1 MTIGRKICGIIV
13 IAVALCLFICAAF
26 LFAPAADAE
35 NPAPVTLTQ
44 DSVFAVS
51 ATHIAYTSDNTL
63 SIVDISYSSD
73 PRTVTSA
80 FEGEAVDIEIT
91 SNKIAV
97 LSRTDNSCKLLI
109 FPYDENGISEPVSA
123 SVSSSVLASSVCLS
137 TDGEDIL
144 LLTHEWLYN
153 ISTGADN
160 GSHRVT
166 AGDTTTYADST
177 AFVFTDTVYFSKDS
191 GVYFYDG
198 GAADNN
204 AVKSLFSPSLLSSV
218 RGLAVSD
225 GLLYLSAENG
235 VFVTKEP
242 LSAKPNDSIS
252 IVKLS
257 GMSYASAID
266 IEGEYLYAFDK
277 DALAI
282 KRYTITSDNLVYNK
296 CYDAEKYLAPTQF
309 DLVQTLLPLEG
320 DVITLY
326 RSPRDLEVVAQVTG
340 GIIALKQVSYD
351 GGDGAASYYYCVTQD
366 GEYGYVPS
374 SASKLSE
381 PQNPGYTA
389 AQPLHGITQT
399 PVYNFPYKASGEL
412 CTLSTDESG
421 GVVMTKGEESAHVL
435 LVAEGILTAGGES
448 WCKVLIGVNDE
459 TLTGYMDARLIC
471 PYVSY
476 SPAGVHDHCK
486 INSGRAGVYV
496 KLFTQPDE
504 NSQVAAELPDNTELM
519 LASPY
524 DENSAWT
531 CVFYGD
537 STAYVLTENIT
548 MNALTTVQITLIAV
562 LCVLAA
568 LGVMLGV
575 VIYIKRKKKR
585 EYNEES

>member
-1 MTIGRKICGIIV
+1 MTIGRKICGLIV

-35 NPAPVTLTQ
+35 N
-44 DSVFAVS
+44 FAVS
-51 ATHIAYTSDNTL
+51 ATHIAYTSGNTL

-97 LSRTDNSCKLLI
+97 LSRTDSSCKLLI

-144 LLTHEWLYN
+144 LLTNEWLYN

-252 IVKLS
+252 IIKLS

-296 CYDAEKYLAPTQF
+296 CYDAEK
-309 DLVQTLLPLEG
+309 
-320 DVITLY
+320 Y

-459 TLTGYMDARLIC
+459 TLTGYMDARLVC

-504 NSQVAAELPDNTELM
+504 NSQVTAELPDNTELM

-548 MNALTTVQITLIAV
+548 MNALTTVQITLIVV

>member
-1 MTIGRKICGIIV
+1 MTIGRKICGLIV

-51 ATHIAYTSDNTL
+51 ATHIAYTSGNTL

-97 LSRTDNSCKLLI
+97 LSQVSGEKKLFVFSYSDDGIGDIVQTQDLSDALQNAVMLTSYKDDLILVTSSYLRFITGTDTALH
-109 FPYDENGISEPVSA
+109 YISRNEQDPEGSRV
-123 SVSSSVLASSVCLS
+123 
-137 TDGEDIL
+137 
-144 LLTHEWLYN
+144 LYN
-153 ISTGADN
+153 GAL
-160 GSHRVT
+160 
-166 AGDTTTYADST
+166 
-177 AFVFTDTVYFSKDS
+177 
-191 GVYFYDG
+191 GVYFAGTFD
-198 GAADNN
+198 ADNMLLLKTDGLYTFDTSEKI
-204 AVKSLFSPSLLSSV
+204 APSLSPI
-218 RGLAVSD
+218 AVPESACGMSD
-225 GLLYLSAENG
+225 GESGLFVSTAGG
-235 VFVTKEP
+235 VYSYDITSNNF
-242 LSAKPNDSIS
+242 
-252 IVKLS
+252 VKLS

-351 GGDGAASYYYCVTQD
+351 GGDGAASYYYCVTQN

-399 PVYNFPYKASGEL
+399 PVYNFPYKASGKL
-412 CTLSTDESG
+412 CTLSTNESG

-435 LVAEGILTAGGES
+435 LVAEGILNAGGES
-448 WCKVLIGVNDE
+448 WCKVLISVNDE

-537 STAYVLTENIT
+537 STAYVLTKNIT
-548 MNALTTVQITLIAV
+548 MNALTTVQITLIVV